1 MPQESETGN
10 VDLSH
15 DDPTAVEAI
24 YRYFYECDYSKLAK
38 GNPNAMLLHVRVYCL
53 AHKYEIGALMSMA
66 AKQFHDTAKTQTI
79 DAQSFTPIVKEIYD
93 NTDSKDKPL
102 RQAAV
107 KIAIGSRFTI
117 FKSGGG
123 EFADMMLEI
132 GVFGKDV
139 FQAMSTET
147 LVVYKCPIYNYQ
159 FRIDIVAGPEN
170 C

>member
-1 MPQESETGN
+1 
-10 VDLSH
+10 
-15 DDPTAVEAI
+15 
-24 YRYFYECDYSKLAK
+24 
-38 GNPNAMLLHVRVYCL
+38 
-53 AHKYEIGALMSMA
+53 MSMA

-107 KIAIGSRFTI
+107 KIAIESRFTI

-147 LVVYKCPIYNYQ
+147 LVAYKCPIYNYQ
-159 FRIDIVAGPEN
+159 FRIDIAAGPEN